1 MRSDQHPEVP
11 LTRGLRKSQ
20 THRDGKEMG
29 EGGAG
34 TGRGGGEAGRG
45 PNGDRVCL
53 GRWERPGDRQCLW
66 SHTST
71 YLEPRNCTL
80 RNG

>member
-1 MRSDQHPEVP
+1 MQWNIRKAISTPATAWTDLEGTMRSDQHPEVP

-34 TGRGGGEAGRG
+34 TGRGGGGGEGA
-45 PNGDRVCL
+45 
-53 GRWERPGDRQCLW
+53 
-66 SHTST
+66 
-71 YLEPRNCTL
+71 
-80 RNG
+80 